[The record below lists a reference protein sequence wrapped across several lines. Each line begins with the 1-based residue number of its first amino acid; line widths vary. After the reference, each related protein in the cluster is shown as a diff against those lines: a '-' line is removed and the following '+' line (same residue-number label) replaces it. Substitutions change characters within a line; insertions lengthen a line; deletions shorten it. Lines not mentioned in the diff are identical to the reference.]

1 MSSSSIMN
9 NNKSD
14 SAPLMTIPIRMTRWD
29 VSRERNYKKAAN
41 AIISSKRA
49 EALSVPY
56 HPKAKHNAA
65 AKKDVNML
73 SVMVMEYVYKGRGNA
88 APMTNVQ

>member
-1 MSSSSIMN
+1 MYQPCCPDGVLGMV
-9 NNKSD
+9 
-14 SAPLMTIPIRMTRWD
+14 SA
-29 VSRERNYKKAAN
+29 S
-41 AIISSKRA
+41 
-49 EALSVPY
+49 PY
-56 HPKAKHNAA
+56 TKHNAA